1 MAYQQSM
8 LSPEALRNFKEF
20 LEIYNKTTETCF
32 GHCVV
37 NLNHRDVTK
46 EEDKC
51 LNDCTTKLTNLNH
64 RLLSVFMVEQPII
77 TQKKVEEAQKQAEEA
92 MKLLEAQGISAENLS
107 PEEMAAKLMDV
118 MPGATGQHQG
128 QK

>member
-1 MAYQQSM
+1 MAFQQSM
-8 LSPEALRNFKEF
+8 LSPEALRNVSLQFFFLAIFFKINVMLPKKKLTRHLFQFKEF

-37 NLNHRDVTK
+37 NLNQRDVTK
-46 EEDKC
+46 EEDQC

-77 TQKKVEEAQKQAEEA
+77 TQKK
-92 MKLLEAQGISAENLS
+92 
-107 PEEMAAKLMDV
+107 
-118 MPGATGQHQG
+118 
-128 QK
+128 

>member
-8 LSPEALRNFKEF
+8 LSPEALRNVSPHFFYTCYFFFKINVSEEKITRHLFQFKEF

-37 NLNHRDVTK
+37 NLNQRDVTK
-46 EEDKC
+46 EEDQC

-77 TQKKVEEAQKQAEEA
+77 TQKK
-92 MKLLEAQGISAENLS
+92 
-107 PEEMAAKLMDV
+107 
-118 MPGATGQHQG
+118 
-128 QK
+128 